1 MSCFETVYY
10 RFEAVGVSDTKTGVF
25 LYGPYVKCIWVS
37 GFQNTCIITEGTQK
51 AGLNGE
57 NSPTALSFLISPRE
71 CWWKDHHFIYW
82 SCLILLPLFCNK
94 RHLLLLFYAFSA
106 LTMLVGW
113 QKGYL
118 ACKKLS
124 DGVLAWLSLWCADL
138 HIAQLMPMPLTHS
151 LASEKWR
158 LVLSFSYWLTQV
170 VLEKGPLNGCVC
182 VCVCYCCFLWRV
194 Q

>member
-124 DGVLAWLSLWCADL
+124 DGVLAWLSLWSADL
-138 HIAQLMPMPLTHS
+138 HIAQLMPMPVTHCLLLQKNQDWFYLSLTGS
-151 LASEKWR
+151 PR
-158 LVLSFSYWLTQV
+158 
-170 VLEKGPLNGCVC
+170 
-182 VCVCYCCFLWRV
+182 
-194 Q
+194 